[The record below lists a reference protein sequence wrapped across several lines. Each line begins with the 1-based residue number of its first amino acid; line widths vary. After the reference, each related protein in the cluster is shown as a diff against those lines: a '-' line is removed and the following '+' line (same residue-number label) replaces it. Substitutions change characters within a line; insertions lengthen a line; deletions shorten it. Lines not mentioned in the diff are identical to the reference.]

1 MSASQNI
8 TSYMLKLKNEMI
20 TKRGIVDST
29 ASGYIN
35 LLVLLNDKK
44 PFKNLS
50 FLKDTSTVME
60 YLKQYDNHKTKANYL
75 SAIIGALF
83 CHKDSYLYK
92 KPYDFYTKE
101 NRIELGEINKIDP
114 TEMTEREENNWIDW
128 EEVKTIY
135 DKMNENMNKY
145 RSMKKLTGTP
155 AEVKAQYEEILN
167 FMLLS
172 LYYLF
177 EPRRN
182 MDYKDMYVIRS
193 DKKEGML
200 KVRNYIVL
208 EDEEFVF
215 NSYKTSKFHGTQV
228 FPIPEELMKNIN
240 LYLKFHPLC
249 QDTKKPVEFKFLL
262 DYKGEGF
269 DMDNSITRALYKVFG
284 NRKISSSILRHSYN
298 THTIGGVI
306 AEMETQARKMGH
318 TAEMGRKYVKKA
330 KVKGTPSSP
339 ASTDMSDVSS
349 TSSKEE

>member
-8 TSYMLKLKNEMI
+8 TSYMLKLKNDMI

-50 FLKDTSTVME
+50 FLKDTSTIME

-92 KPYDFYTKE
+92 KPYDFYTQE
-101 NRIELGEINKIDP
+101 NRIELGEIKKIDP
-114 TEMTEREENNWIDW
+114 MEMTEREENNWIEW

-145 RSMKKLTGTP
+145 RSMKKLSGTP

-193 DKKEGML
+193 DKKENML

-262 DYKGEGF
+262 DHKGEGF

-298 THTIGGVI
+298 THTLGGVI

-318 TAEMGRKYVKKA
+318 TAEMGRKYVKKS
-330 KVKGTPSSP
+330 KVKGATTPTSEVSE
-339 ASTDMSDVSS
+339 TSS
-349 TSSKEE
+349 TSSKDE

>member
-1 MSASQNI
+1 MSRSQNI
-8 TSYMLKLKNEMI
+8 TPYMLKLKNEMI

-29 ASGYIN
+29 ASNYIN
-35 LLVLLNDKK
+35 ALVLMNEKK
-44 PFKNLS
+44 PFKNLA
-50 FLKDTSTVME
+50 FLRDTSTIME

-83 CHKDSYLYK
+83 CHKNSYLYR
-92 KPYDFYTKE
+92 KPYEFFVNE
-101 NRIELGEINKIDP
+101 NKIELGEIRKIDP
-114 TEMTEREENNWIDW
+114 TEITEREENNWIDW

-145 RSMKKLTGTP
+145 RSMKKLTGSIL
-155 AEVKAQYEEILN
+155 EVKPQYEEILS

-193 DKKEGML
+193 DKKEAML

-249 QDTKKPVEFKFLL
+249 QETKKPAEFKFLV

-269 DMDNSITRALYKVFG
+269 DADNSITRALYKVFG

-298 THTIGGVI
+298 THTLGGVI

-318 TAEMGRKYVKKA
+318 TAEMGRKYVKTA

-339 ASTDMSDVSS
+339 ASTDMSDVSE
-349 TSSKEE
+349 TSSKDE